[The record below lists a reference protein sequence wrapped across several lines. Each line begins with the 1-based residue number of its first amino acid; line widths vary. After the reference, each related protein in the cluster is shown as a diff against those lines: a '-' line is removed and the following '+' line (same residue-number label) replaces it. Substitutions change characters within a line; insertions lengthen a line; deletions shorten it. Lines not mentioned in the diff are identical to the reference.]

1 MIAEL
6 RPRANPWRAHSEQR
20 RRPAS
25 AQRAHGIRA
34 SAPTS
39 RRLVRRLLLPTHPHL
54 HGPRR
59 TRSPS
64 YPPHRAGTRANQRAS
79 AHLNMCTTPAH
90 MRMRICT
97 PSEAIRCDQRPSE
110 AVRGRQRPSEA
121 VRSHQ
126 RPSEAIIGHQR
137 PSEAIRGHQRVTIGQ
152 SDAIRALRKQSEGQ
166 GQQRR
171 SHPARRR
178 HQWSSQRRS
187 SEALSPSQALSA
199 RSTWRSPTSAQRAS
213 RRSLAGT

>member
-1 MIAEL
+1 MYAMIAEL

-90 MRMRICT
+90 MRMRTCT
-97 PSEAIRCDQRPSE
+97 TSEAIRCETAIRGRQMRPSEAIR
-110 AVRGRQRPSEA
+110 G
-121 VRSHQ
+121 HQ
-126 RPSEAIIGHQR
+126 RPSEAITGHQMRPSEAIRGHQR
-137 PSEAIRGHQRVTIGQ
+137 PSEAIRGHMT
-152 SDAIRALRKQSEGQ
+152 
-166 GQQRR
+166 
-171 SHPARRR
+171 P
-178 HQWSSQRRS
+178 S
-187 SEALSPSQALSA
+187 SEA
-199 RSTWRSPTSAQRAS
+199 T
-213 RRSLAGT
+213 